1 MAKSVFGAIE
11 FVLNIIKMKGT
22 EIIIISN
29 IESDLSLIKFPN
41 VEIVDLNNFPFSKD
55 GQSESIKKN
64 IEYEFLFDKSKRFVI
79 KTDDK
84 YPMHSIHKT
93 FSFLKVLFPSSL
105 KIEYFVDGIYNEN
118 NFVTTYYHNTDLNDS
133 SKEDYL
139 HFDELKIPLIND
151 FIVNTFSDFY
161 KIGYIENSI
170 KNYIGSFD
178 ASHKHFRFLSLCICL
193 ECLINETSELL
204 YRISRG
210 CSIICGEDKEKA
222 NLIFFNIKKIYNLR
236 SKIVHGSDF
245 DWEKLDNYLVYLEC
259 LVSKIIV
266 ELLIHK
272 IDNSKTINTMLTEL
286 GFGQKY
292 QLSDNWYEFK
302 FNYKVEN
309 KIIEI
314 LK

>member
-1 MAKSVFGAIE
+1 MT
-11 FVLNIIKMKGT
+11 NT
-22 EIIIISN
+22 EIVIISN
-29 IESDLSLIKFPN
+29 IESDISQIKFPN
-41 VEIVDLNNFPFSKD
+41 IEIIDFNNFPFDIDKKSK
-55 GQSESIKKN
+55 SIKEN
-64 IEYEFLFDKSKRFVI
+64 IDGDFLFDKSKRFVI
-79 KTDDK
+79 VTDDK

-105 KIEYFVDGIYNEN
+105 KIEYFINCIKNEN
-118 NFVTTYYHNTDLNDS
+118 KFITTYFHKTELIEY
-133 SKEDYL
+133 KEDDYL
-139 HFDELKIPLIND
+139 HLDELKIPIIND
-151 FIVNTFSDFY
+151 FIVKNFSHFY
-161 KIGYIENSI
+161 RIGYIENSI

-222 NLIFFNIKKIYNLR
+222 NLIFLNIKKIYNLR

-245 DWEKLDNYLVYLEC
+245 DWGKLDNYLIYLEC
-259 LVSKIIV
+259 LVSKIII

-272 IDNSKTINTMLTEL
+272 IENSKIINSKLTEL

-292 QLSDNWYEFK
+292 QISDNWHEFK
-302 FNYKVEN
+302 FNEKVEN

-314 LK
+314 LI

>member
-1 MAKSVFGAIE
+1 LLKCKKNKAIQTIAE
-11 FVLNIIKMKGT
+11 L
-22 EIIIISN
+22 
-29 IESDLSLIKFPN
+29 D
-41 VEIVDLNNFPFSKD
+41 SKD
-55 GQSESIKKN
+55 GIGLIEKKRQGQGRPTRIYVKSFYIPKDKLENHNSEVGKTNFLKFEKSTSGCLENQPLEVGISNPNKNIITNTDFNEIKSNLIGQQKALPCDIDKNRIRMNEYADLIKKN

-133 SKEDYL
+133 SKDDYL

-222 NLIFFNIKKIYNLR
+222 KELR
-236 SKIVHGSDF
+236 F
-245 DWEKLDNYLVYLEC
+245 
-259 LVSKIIV
+259 
-266 ELLIHK
+266 
-272 IDNSKTINTMLTEL
+272 
-286 GFGQKY
+286 
-292 QLSDNWYEFK
+292 
-302 FNYKVEN
+302 
-309 KIIEI
+309 
-314 LK
+314 